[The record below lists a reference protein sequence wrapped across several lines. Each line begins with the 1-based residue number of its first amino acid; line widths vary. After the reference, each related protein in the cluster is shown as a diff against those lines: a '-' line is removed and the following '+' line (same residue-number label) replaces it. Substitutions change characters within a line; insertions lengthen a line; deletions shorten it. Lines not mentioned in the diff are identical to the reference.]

1 MKTSGYSAL
10 LYGLFTLLASAQLSA
25 EQMKQLGNWDVHYMA
40 LPATFLTPEVA
51 VEYGIQRSKFNGVI
65 NISVLDSKTQQAQQ
79 VAISGIAKDLF
90 GRQRELE
97 FNQVTEGDAVYYLAT
112 VPYQNEQ
119 LYNFTINIGQGEQ
132 QQQLTF
138 SHTFFVD

>member
-1 MKTSGYSAL
+1 MKTSVYSAL
-10 LYGLFTLLASAQLSA
+10 LLGLLSLLTSAQLSA

-65 NISVLDSKTQQAQQ
+65 NISVLDTKTQQAQQ

-90 GRQRELE
+90 GRQRQLE
-97 FNQVTEGDAVYYLAT
+97 FNQVTEDDAVYYLAT
-112 VPYQNEQ
+112 VPYQSEQ
-119 LYNFTINIGQGEQ
+119 LYNFTINVGQGDQ